1 VGKKPVQV
9 APEWKKAQ
17 KPKKHLL
24 KNRQA
29 AAAEANLQVRSH
41 RKKFLTGFPERCQKA
56 SGARFSF
63 QLTLYQCS
71 AI

>member
-1 VGKKPVQV
+1 LPVQGFRFQAVLPRHEVGKKPVQV
-9 APEWKKAQ
+9 APAWKKAQ

-41 RKKFLTGFPERCQKA
+41 W
-56 SGARFSF
+56 
-63 QLTLYQCS
+63 
-71 AI
+71 